1 MEEAKTITLGEIQ
14 PGHQL
19 FYSGVKAMAKDIQF
33 FQKIKYPKAHFYY
46 EDKPYYYYKL
56 NHVGHFDKDFVGD
69 LMVYEQDMPG
79 RYQAN
84 RFNDEYLKEK
94 GEVWVGIP
102 RITPESL
109 KLCMQRMRIDAE
121 KLASQNCFV
130 NYSYKSILGFAD
142 NAVEYRLHHKEVWRT
157 GIPKGSTCSQAEA
170 KLYQDNFGFFIHKFW
185 YMWMPCELAMSANIE
200 LRKLKIN

>member
-1 MEEAKTITLGEIQ
+1 MEEAKTITPEEIQ
-14 PGHQL
+14 PGHLL

-33 FQKIKYPKAHFYY
+33 FEKIKYPKAHFYY

-69 LMVYEQDMPG
+69 LMVFEQDMPG
-79 RYQAN
+79 RYQDN

-94 GEVWVGIP
+94 GEIWVGIP
-102 RITPESL
+102 LMSEEEI
-109 KLCMQRMRIDAE
+109 KQRMRGLRIDAE

-130 NYSYKSILGFAD
+130 NYSYKSILGFAC
-142 NAVEYRLHHKEVWRT
+142 NTAIYRVTGKETWWAGV
-157 GIPKGSTCSQAEA
+157 PKGSTCSQAEA

-185 YMWMPCELAMSANIE
+185 WLWMPCELAMANIE